1 MMNLGVMT
9 HGKIKTKIKM
19 SKEDIKLAL
28 VQIEQDCIE
37 REVGDGKIE
46 TYINTN
52 KFYNRVKGLMSILNQ
67 NKDKDEH

>member
-1 MMNLGVMT
+1 
-9 HGKIKTKIKM
+9 M

-67 NKDKDEH
+67 NEDKYE